1 MLKKMN
7 TFNSYSS
14 VIKKFHKTIS
24 HLVSEETCL
33 AYFEKICN
41 EYDLKNQNKPHKDHW
56 TNSKVRSLL
65 EVFERLELIEL
76 LEKESTNEKSEFQK
90 KYSYPPLITY
100 LKLTCFDQ
108 LGSKANY
115 KTYDGWIKSKKNLER
130 DDLIN
135 SSEDKLELLKDVS
148 EEYIKLYGVKNSFFN
163 FLDEIIPKEEKEKL
177 MKCIIITPTY
187 RTKNIYEIIDYEGD
201 SSTLDKFKYL
211 YKIRNNFTHNI
222 YAASYSAINFFPID
236 KAAWILKETIY
247 VNKVK
252 TGVLVSSG
260 FENKLNDLIKVGLS
274 EIIKND
280 K

>member
-1 MLKKMN
+1 MS

-24 HLVSEETCL
+24 RLVSEENYL
-33 AYFEKICN
+33 AYFEKICE
-41 EYDLKNQNKPHKDHW
+41 EYDSKNQNYPQKDHW

-65 EVFERLELIEL
+65 EVFERMELIEL
-76 LEKESTNEKSEFQK
+76 LERESKSKNSEFQK

-115 KTYDGWIKSKKNLER
+115 KSYDGWIKSKTNLER

-135 SSEDKLELLKDVS
+135 SSENKLDLLKDVS
-148 EEYIKLYGVKNSFFN
+148 KEYIKLYGVKNSFFN

-177 MKCIIITPTY
+177 MKCIIITSVYT
-187 RTKNIYEIIDYEGD
+187 TKNVYEIIDYEGD
-201 SSTLDKFKYL
+201 SSTSDKSKYL
-211 YKIRNNFTHNI
+211 YKIRNNFTHNT
-222 YAASYSAINFFPID
+222 YAANYSLINFLPID
-236 KAAWILKETIY
+236 KESWILKDTIY
-247 VNKVK
+247 VNKIK
-252 TGVLVSSG
+252 TGVIVSSE

-274 EIIKND
+274 EIIKNN